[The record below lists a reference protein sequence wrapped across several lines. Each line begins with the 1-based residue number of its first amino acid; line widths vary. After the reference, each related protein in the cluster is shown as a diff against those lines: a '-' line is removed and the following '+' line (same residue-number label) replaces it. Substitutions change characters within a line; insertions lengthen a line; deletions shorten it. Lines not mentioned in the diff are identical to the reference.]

1 MANDEPP
8 LNDIESDNGSSVVGC
23 PSSEEENALNR
34 LLSEFNLSEFL
45 ALANR
50 VIDEAPAVNGC
61 TPFLVPHSHSFPA
74 DYGSYS
80 ACTSDSTHAND
91 RTNEC
96 ISTTHSLGGRIIS
109 CSSSLIAAVVHGSL
123 DFSGESAAATLAPPS
138 IVTVLEGSQQ
148 DPDNQPPSL
157 RVDNQPQYSLPVETS
172 PFKSDS
178 PSIGVD
184 NQPQSSIHGEISSR
198 NIPYIREDKQL
209 QYSLYGETPSFQ
221 SDPPSIRVD
230 TQPQSSLFSMDTH
243 LDGNLH
249 NLQPAAPLTRP
260 PFSASLDKGN
270 VAKPPDI
277 FI

>member
-8 LNDIESDNGSSVVGC
+8 LDDIESGNGSAVVGC

-61 TPFLVPHSHSFPA
+61 TSFLVPHSYSFSA

-80 ACTSDSTHAND
+80 PTRRIPCMP
-91 RTNEC
+91 
-96 ISTTHSLGGRIIS
+96 TTEQMNAYLLHTPSVAASFPVPILSLPP
-109 CSSSLIAAVVHGSL
+109 SSMASSIFPVSV
-123 DFSGESAAATLAPPS
+123 AAATLAPPS

-172 PFKSDS
+172 SFKSDS

-184 NQPQSSIHGEISSR
+184 NQPQSSIHGEINSR
-198 NIPYIREDKQL
+198 NIPYFREDKQP
-209 QYSLYGETPSFQ
+209 QYSLHGETPSFQ

-230 TQPQSSLFSMDTH
+230 T
-243 LDGNLH
+243 
-249 NLQPAAPLTRP
+249 
-260 PFSASLDKGN
+260 
-270 VAKPPDI
+270 
-277 FI
+277 